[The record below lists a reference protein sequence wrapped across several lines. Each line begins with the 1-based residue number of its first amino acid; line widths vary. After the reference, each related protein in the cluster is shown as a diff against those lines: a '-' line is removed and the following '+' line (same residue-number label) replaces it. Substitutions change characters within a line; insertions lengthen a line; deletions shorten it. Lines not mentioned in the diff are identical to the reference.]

1 LVVATPPTITTQPIS
16 RTVCV
21 GVNTTFTVVAAGVPS
36 PTIYQWQVSTNGG
49 STWTNLT
56 TGGSYTSSF
65 TITGVTI
72 AMNANQYR
80 VIVTNSCGQSITSSA
95 AILTVNAL
103 PVVTTTAITGRI
115 CLSDGPIALSG
126 SPVGGSWSG
135 IGVSGFNFVPAAT
148 AVGTYT
154 LTYTFTNSFGCT
166 ATSNI
171 VAKVEDCPERIRL
184 LRDNAVILY
193 PNPNNGNFNIRINS
207 VLYNY
212 LGMSVYSTSGQL
224 LKTQT
229 FGGLSYGRVIPI
241 DLTFLPSGTYMVKF
255 FYDDGI
261 RTSEK
266 TFPVVIG
273 RN

>member
-1 LVVATPPTITTQPIS
+1 
-16 RTVCV
+16 
-21 GVNTTFTVVAAGVPS
+21 
-36 PTIYQWQVSTNGG
+36 
-49 STWTNLT
+49 
-56 TGGSYTSSF
+56 
-65 TITGVTI
+65 
-72 AMNANQYR
+72 
-80 VIVTNSCGQSITSSA
+80 
-95 AILTVNAL
+95 
-103 PVVTTTAITGRI
+103 
-115 CLSDGPIALSG
+115 
-126 SPVGGSWSG
+126 
-135 IGVSGFNFVPAAT
+135 
-148 AVGTYT
+148 
-154 LTYTFTNSFGCT
+154 
-166 ATSNI
+166 
-171 VAKVEDCPERIRL
+171 VEDCPERIRL